1 MPEDPD
7 PEADRRNLREM
18 VEDLQRRV
26 ARLEEMV
33 EPEELDPLKVGTV
46 LFREAS
52 KVKAGVIGRK

>member
-7 PEADRRNLREM
+7 PEADRDLREM
-18 VEDLQRRV
+18 VQDLQRRV

-33 EPEELDPLKVGTV
+33 EPEELDPLRVGTE

-52 KVKAGVIGRK
+52 KVKAAVIGRK